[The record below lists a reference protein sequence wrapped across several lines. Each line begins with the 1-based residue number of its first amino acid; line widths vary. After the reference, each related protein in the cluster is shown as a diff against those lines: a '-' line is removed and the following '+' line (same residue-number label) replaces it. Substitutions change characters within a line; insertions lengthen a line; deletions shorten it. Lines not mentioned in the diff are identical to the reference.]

1 MFKHIFNNIVTTL
14 AGAFTGLPV
23 IIEGIKTGN
32 TNATLTGFGVL
43 LLGLLSKD
51 EIGRAH
57 V

>member
-1 MFKHIFNNIVTTL
+1 MFKHIINNIVTTL

-51 EIGRAH
+51 ANK
-57 V
+57 